1 MIVAMDNEATRVE
14 KHIIK
19 SNNKYYKILDEYCFK
34 SKNLYNFANYH
45 IRKTFIDTGIWLK
58 YNKLDKM
65 LKQKDMDFDYRNMPT
80 AQSSQQCLKL
90 LDKNWKSFFKSIKDW
105 VKHKDKYSGRPKLPK
120 YLKKNGRNILI
131 FTNQNCKLKN
141 NIINFPKTF
150 NGFTLK
156 TKANN
161 IQQVRMLPRNKHI
174 VIEVVYKINIKDKIK
189 DNNKYVSIDI
199 GLDNLAT
206 LTNNCNIQ
214 PVIINGRKMKSI
226 NKYYNK
232 ELSHYR
238 EIAKRVNNLDYTN
251 RMNRLT
257 IKRNNMIS
265 DLIHKASKS
274 IIEYALSCG
283 ANTIIIGNNKDWK
296 RNSSMS
302 KKVNQSFVGI
312 PHQDLIDKITYK
324 AENIGL
330 NVIVTEESYTSGTSF
345 LDNELPIKENYKKE
359 RRIFRGLFKT
369 NKGRLINADVNG
381 SLQIMKKVFS
391 NAFDGYEIEGLGLT
405 PIKVGL

>member
-1 MIVAMDNEATRVE
+1 MDNEATRVE

-45 IRKTFIDTGIWLK
+45 IRKTFIDTGVWLK

-65 LKQKDMDFDYRNMPT
+65 LKQKGIDFDYRNMPT

-131 FTNQNCKLKN
+131 LTNQNCKLKN
-141 NIINFPKTF
+141 NIINFPKSF
-150 NGFTLK
+150 NGFELK

-302 KKVNQSFVGI
+302 KKVNQSFIGI

>member
-1 MIVAMDNEATRVE
+1 MDNETTRVE

-19 SNNKYYKILDEYCFK
+19 SNNKYYKMLDEYCFK

-45 IRKTFIDTGIWLK
+45 VRKAFIDTGEWLK

-65 LKQKDMDFDYRNMPT
+65 LKQKDIDFDYRNMPT

-105 VKHKDKYSGRPKLPK
+105 GKQKDKYSGRPKLPK

-131 FTNQNCKLKN
+131 LTNQNCKLKN

-174 VIEVVYKINIKDKIK
+174 VIEVVYKIDITDRLK

-214 PVIINGRKMKSI
+214 PIIINGRKLKSI

-274 IIEYALSCG
+274 IIEYTLSCG
-283 ANTIIIGNNKDWK
+283 ANTIIIGNNKNWK

-330 NVIVTEESYTSGTSF
+330 NVIITEESYTSGTSF

>member
-1 MIVAMDNEATRVE
+1 MDNEATRVE

-131 FTNQNCKLKN
+131 LTNQNCKLKN

>member
-1 MIVAMDNEATRVE
+1 MDNEATRVE

-45 IRKTFIDTGIWLK
+45 VRKAFIDTGEWLK

-65 LKQKDMDFDYRNMPT
+65 LKQKDIDFDYRNMPT

-105 VKHKDKYSGRPKLPK
+105 GKQKDKYSGRPKLPK

-131 FTNQNCKLKN
+131 LTNQNCKLKN
-141 NIINFPKTF
+141 NIINFSKSF

-174 VIEVVYKINIKDKIK
+174 VIEVVYKIDITDRLK

-214 PVIINGRKMKSI
+214 PVIINGRKIKSI

-283 ANTIIIGNNKDWK
+283 ANTIIIGNNKNWK

>member
-131 FTNQNCKLKN
+131 LTNQNCKLKN
-141 NIINFPKTF
+141 NIINFPKSF

-302 KKVNQSFVGI
+302 KKVNQSFIGI